1 MFNNVSG
8 RQFVPIGGVW
18 LELQCLLALMLHEV
32 LNSAITRKRLVDNRN
47 GRPSVLPFAQ
57 IVSVEALHVNP
68 RSPPIHVVDNCGLIL
83 GRARPNVRLVA
94 RRFGFG

>member
-1 MFNNVSG
+1 MFCNVSG

-83 GRARPNVRLVA
+83 GRTRPDIRLVA
-94 RRFGFG
+94 RRFRLR

>member
-83 GRARPNVRLVA
+83 GRARPYVRLVA
-94 RRFGFG
+94 R

>member
-83 GRARPNVRLVA
+83 GRARSYVRLVA